1 MIATRGE
8 AFHPE
13 GVVSNGI
20 YYEPVSDVSLNSGN
34 NGYEVYL
41 YYASP
46 YFSAQYNK
54 KNNTNTVL
62 PQDAFTGYITHFAL
76 MTDDRVPYNT
86 AQAEDAAPKQTSGW
100 RILDFIANNV
110 SNGIYNMT
118 GGRTTGVW
126 EYVMLKDNADRL
138 NTNAGAV
145 SLSHVNAVDCRLTM
159 FVQRCDE
166 SVKPAGE
173 ITGGFVTAMYDYGEL
188 WFK

>member
-1 MIATRGE
+1 
-8 AFHPE
+8 
-13 GVVSNGI
+13 
-20 YYEPVSDVSLNSGN
+20 
-34 NGYEVYL
+34 
-41 YYASP
+41 
-46 YFSAQYNK
+46 
-54 KNNTNTVL
+54 
-62 PQDAFTGYITHFAL
+62 
-76 MTDDRVPYNT
+76 
-86 AQAEDAAPKQTSGW
+86 
-100 RILDFIANNV
+100 
-110 SNGIYNMT
+110 MT